1 MKVSIINQS
10 DINGGA
16 ARAAYRLHQALLV
29 QGIDSRMY
37 VNQAIAGDWTV
48 NVPEKKIQK
57 IADIVRIPLGILF
70 TKLLKTEN
78 SVLHSPAFIPSHWPK
93 IMNLTNPDVVNL
105 HWLGGEMMS
114 IEDIK
119 KIKKPIVWTLHDMW
133 AFCGAEH
140 VSIDNRWRDGYT
152 TMNRPSHETAFD
164 LNKWTWNRKRSHW
177 KRPMHIVTPS
187 RWLAD
192 CVKQSKLMHD
202 WPVTVVPNPIDTER
216 WMPIEKELARK
227 LIRLPPQCPIIAFGT
242 FGANAA
248 PHKGFDLLK
257 SALNNLRGKIK
268 GLELLVFGCLAP
280 PIPDDLGFPIHYT
293 GHLHDDL
300 SLRLLYSAID
310 AMVIPSRQD
319 NLPNCGVEAHSCG
332 TPIIAFNIG
341 GLPDIVDNKKTGYLA
356 NAFDVEEFAE
366 GILWVLEDADRYK
379 LLCKAAREK
388 ALKNF
393 NYSVIAR
400 KYINVYQQAIDMHKY
415 V

>member
-192 CVKQSKLMHD
+192 CVKQSKLNAQCH
-202 WPVTVVPNPIDTER
+202 NGYGG
-216 WMPIEKELARK
+216 RK
-227 LIRLPPQCPIIAFGT
+227 
-242 FGANAA
+242 AN
-248 PHKGFDLLK
+248 
-257 SALNNLRGKIK
+257 
-268 GLELLVFGCLAP
+268 V
-280 PIPDDLGFPIHYT
+280 
-293 GHLHDDL
+293 
-300 SLRLLYSAID
+300 
-310 AMVIPSRQD
+310 
-319 NLPNCGVEAHSCG
+319 
-332 TPIIAFNIG
+332 
-341 GLPDIVDNKKTGYLA
+341 
-356 NAFDVEEFAE
+356 
-366 GILWVLEDADRYK
+366 
-379 LLCKAAREK
+379 
-388 ALKNF
+388 
-393 NYSVIAR
+393 
-400 KYINVYQQAIDMHKY
+400 
-415 V
+415 